1 MAADVPLNG
10 TADPETVTLT
20 LKNEFAGEAADSE
33 YRIQVRKAQPVLF
46 TPQLTPSD
54 ALLFVCDMLSG
65 TRVWPDASGA
75 YELFDGFT
83 YRYLLTCPG
92 YAGRSGTIDPAHS
105 ASGALVLKIDEDT
118 VAVTDGAAR
127 AGMTLRA
134 AQKNETIQ
142 SLPAEWADFRGTS
155 YDASGTRGGS
165 AGSNNA
171 VVSIQTPI
179 DADASTLYWSNALGN
194 GTGSRSTGCP
204 LLVDGVL
211 IVYAG
216 DTLYRIDPVSGEI
229 LTQAKMDHASSF
241 SITPP
246 AYAKGMVFVGLSD
259 GTIQAFD
266 AKTLQSLWIYH
277 DPLEGQPNSSRFS
290 QATGRNAGF
299 QNGCG
304 CVTDS
309 GGCETQSAIFS
320 MSQPFGKTSAK

>member
-1 MAADVPLNG
+1 MNCL
-10 TADPETVTLT
+10 TALPT
-20 LKNEFAGEAADSE
+20 
-33 YRIQVRKAQPVLF
+33 
-46 TPQLTPSD
+46 
-54 ALLFVCDMLSG
+54 
-65 TRVWPDASGA
+65 
-75 YELFDGFT
+75 
-83 YRYLLTCPG
+83 RYLLTCPG

-179 DADASTLYWSNALGN
+179 DADASTLYWSNALGS

-216 DTLYRIDPVSGEI
+216 DTLYRDRPGFRRNSDAGQDGSRIELFHHTPGICQGYGVCRAFRRYDSG
-229 LTQAKMDHASSF
+229 
-241 SITPP
+241 
-246 AYAKGMVFVGLSD
+246 V
-259 GTIQAFD
+259 
-266 AKTLQSLWIYH
+266 
-277 DPLEGQPNSSRFS
+277 RC
-290 QATGRNAGF
+290 RNA
-299 QNGCG
+299 
-304 CVTDS
+304 
-309 GGCETQSAIFS
+309 AIALDL
-320 MSQPFGKTSAK
+320 P

>member
-1 MAADVPLNG
+1 M
-10 TADPETVTLT
+10 
-20 LKNEFAGEAADSE
+20 
-33 YRIQVRKAQPVLF
+33 RKAQPVLF

-241 SITPP
+241 SDHTPDICRRVW
-246 AYAKGMVFVGLSD
+246 MFVGRFRRYDS
-259 GTIQAFD
+259 GVRCQNAAIA
-266 AKTLQSLWIYH
+266 WIYH
-277 DPLEGQPNSSRFS
+277 DPLEGQPNSPI
-290 QATGRNAGF
+290 TI
-299 QNGCG
+299 CG
-304 CVTDS
+304 GLS
-309 GGCETQSAIFS
+309 LHRLLAQ
-320 MSQPFGKTSAK
+320 